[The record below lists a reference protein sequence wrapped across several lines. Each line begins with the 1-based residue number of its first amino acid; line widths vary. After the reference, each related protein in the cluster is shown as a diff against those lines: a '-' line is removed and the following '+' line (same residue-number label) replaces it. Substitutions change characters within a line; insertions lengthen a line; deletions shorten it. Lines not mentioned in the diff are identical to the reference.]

1 MLQHFP
7 EFEDQ
12 VQAAQALKMKERHG
26 PLCEQYIEDPEAA
39 IIGDGARTSS
49 KHVDAKTPIYT
60 EAIFGKNIEIGMP
73 VGIHTAVGGE
83 CDYPNPG
90 DILCG
95 AIAACLDST
104 IRVVANRVG
113 VRLKEL
119 SVEVNGMVDVRG
131 TLRVGR
137 NVPVGFQKFD
147 IDVSIKAAGLV
158 PKMILNKIVKGAE
171 SSCVVLQTL
180 RNPPEISLTT
190 NKS

>member
-1 MLQHFP
+1 
-7 EFEDQ
+7 
-12 VQAAQALKMKERHG
+12 
-26 PLCEQYIEDPEAA
+26 
-39 IIGDGARTSS
+39 
-49 KHVDAKTPIYT
+49 
-60 EAIFGKNIEIGMP
+60 MP

-131 TLRVGR
+131 TLRVDR
-137 NVPVGFQKFD
+137 KVPVGFQKFE

-190 NKS
+190 NKG